1 MIIMEGNKIKNKYK
15 TGLII
20 LIVVFLIMV
29 GIILH
34 KAFYPSLRF
43 GQRYVCTSEKAG
55 IYSFEFSELE
65 DNDSGTGCIS
75 VNYKGNWGD
84 TDYNYY
90 IEDGCFI
97 YYDSPYSKGDYFG
110 RIINSFTIEF
120 DIGYGETEKFVA
132 ENASNFFHIFVSI
145 TVCVLIFTILQFS
158 LYIKEKKKQRN
169 IKEET

>member
-1 MIIMEGNKIKNKYK
+1 MEGNKIKNKYK

-20 LIVVFLIMV
+20 LIVVFLIML

-34 KAFYPSLRF
+34 KACYPSLSF
-43 GQRYVCTSEKAG
+43 GQRYFYTSGESG
-55 IYSFEFSELE
+55 IYSFEFSELKDSE
-65 DNDSGTGCIS
+65 YNDSEKGYIS
-75 VNYKGNWGD
+75 VNYMGYESDN
-84 TDYNYY
+84 DYYYY

-97 YYDSPYSKGDYFG
+97 YRGGSYSKGDYFG
-110 RIINSFTIEF
+110 KIINSFTIEV

-132 ENASNFFHIFVSI
+132 ENASIFFHIFVSV

-158 LYIKEKKKQRN
+158 LYIKEKKKQKN